1 MTRLTRVETRERTR
15 TALREAAA
23 ELVAQHGLHGT
34 SIEAITNRAGY
45 SRGAFY
51 ANYSSKEE
59 LLAEVL
65 QEQVYGAYRQMA
77 AQWRDADGQRP
88 TPRQTGERLAAIIGA
103 VEGRWMFTLWL
114 DLLAHAS
121 RNPDFRAIAADFWR
135 QTRALIA
142 EGVRDAQGARSP
154 AESIASAAIA
164 LDLGLAIQ
172 HVVDPEQV
180 PLTTYPEVFELVFAR

>member
-1 MTRLTRVETRERTR
+1 MARLTRAETRERTR
-15 TALREAAA
+15 AALRRAAA
-23 ELVAQHGLHGT
+23 ELVATQGLHGT
-34 SIEAITNRAGY
+34 SIEAITDSAGY

-65 QEQVYGAYRQMA
+65 QQQVYGAYRQMA
-77 AQWRDADGQRP
+77 TQWRDADGKRP
-88 TPRQTGERLAAIIGA
+88 TPRQTGERLAAIIGDE
-103 VEGRWMFTLWL
+103 EGRWMFTLWL